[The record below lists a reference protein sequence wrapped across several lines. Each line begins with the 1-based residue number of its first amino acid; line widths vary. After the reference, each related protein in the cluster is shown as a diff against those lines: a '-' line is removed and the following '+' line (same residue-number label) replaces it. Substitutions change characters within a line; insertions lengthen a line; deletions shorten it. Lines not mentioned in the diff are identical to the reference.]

1 MKRISDLVKRLNNNE
16 AAIVENPINI
26 KYLTGLDIDDGVMF
40 LTKKGSFLLVDD
52 RCFYCV
58 KKTEEFEPLRLTN
71 FKRQMKEL
79 ETKLKI
85 EKIFLEISY
94 ISLKRFQAY
103 LAAFSD
109 NIIDNSDFL
118 DNELLKM
125 RSKKTEEE
133 IKKIKEAQR
142 LTDEGFSYIINN
154 IKPGMSEKEIAAQLE
169 SKLILLGSEGR
180 SFDFIVVSGERTAL
194 PHGRPSKREIKKGD
208 LITMDFGV
216 KVDGYCSD
224 MTRTIS
230 VGKLDSKKEE
240 IYNVVLE
247 AQKLAIKSVKPGI
260 KGKELDKIAR
270 DYIANKGYGSY
281 FTHSLGHGVGL
292 DIHELPRLSKNI
304 SDIIEEGS
312 VITIEPG
319 IYIPNEFG
327 VRIEDMMLVKE
338 EPEDLTNSDKEII
351 CI

>member
-1 MKRISDLVKRLNNNE
+1 MKRISDLMKRLNNNE
-16 AAIVENPINI
+16 AAVVENPINI
-26 KYLTGLDIDDGVMF
+26 KYLTGLDIDDGAMF
-40 LTKKGSFLLVDD
+40 ITNKGSFLLVDD

-58 KKTEEFEPLRLTN
+58 KETEELKPVRLTS

-79 ETKLKI
+79 ATKLKV

-94 ISLKRFQAY
+94 VNLKRYQTY
-103 LAAFSD
+103 LMIFSND
-109 NIIDNSDFL
+109 QIDSSDFL
-118 DNELLKM
+118 DIELLKM

-142 LTDEGFSYIINN
+142 LTDEGFLYIINN
-154 IKPGMSEKEIAAQLE
+154 IKPGMTEKEIAAQLE

-194 PHGRPSKREIKKGD
+194 PHGRPSTKEIKKGD

-230 VGKLDSKKEE
+230 IGKIDSKKEE
-240 IYNVVLE
+240 IYNVVLK
-247 AQKLAIKSVKPGI
+247 AQELAIKSVKPGI
-260 KGKELDKIAR
+260 NGEELDKIAR
-270 DYIANKGYGSY
+270 NYIANEGYGSY

-292 DIHELPRLSKNI
+292 DIHELPRVSKNVR
-304 SDIIEEGS
+304 DIIEEGA

-327 VRIEDMMLVKE
+327 IRIEDMMFVKE
-338 EPEDLTNSDKEII
+338 KPEDLTNSDKEII